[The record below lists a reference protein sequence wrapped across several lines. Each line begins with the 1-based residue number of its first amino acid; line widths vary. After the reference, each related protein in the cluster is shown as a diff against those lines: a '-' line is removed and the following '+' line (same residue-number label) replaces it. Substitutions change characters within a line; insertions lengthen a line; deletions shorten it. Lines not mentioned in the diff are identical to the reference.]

1 MKISFI
7 TIYTNDIKASVE
19 FYEDVLDFNVV
30 RQFSPQPHME
40 IIFMDDKHGNQIEF
54 IHDKNEKPYT
64 GCGLSIGFYV
74 PDIEKIEKHLK
85 NKNVEIVFGPV
96 TMPSGVKIIHA
107 KDINGVELGFV
118 QTV

>member
-7 TIYTNDIKASVE
+7 TIYTNDIEASVK
-19 FYEDVLDFNVV
+19 FYEDVLDFKVV
-30 RQFSPQPHME
+30 RKFSPQPHME

-54 IHDKNEKPYT
+54 INDKKVKPYE

-74 PDIEKIEKHLK
+74 DDIEKIEKHLK